1 MDNVLDFIILE
12 QVYKESLKR
21 QWSSGDRFQ
30 SLIDDQY
37 WSGTI
42 LKRRPF
48 SEDTPNS
55 VWQMYHIKWDDDAT
69 DQLSPWDLHP
79 LEIDNGETGTQ
90 DYMLHDDATIDYL
103 SLLLPLLFSLPPSLP
118 FPPPSLSLSL
128 SLSASLESFT
138 PLVSCEDLLSAWDRE
153 GERERILQGLDAIL
167 EKEEDELEEADMFLD
182 PVDLDEEPTYCTVVP
197 FPTSVSTIAER
208 LRNGF
213 YRYKQ
218 E

>member
-1 MDNVLDFIILE
+1 MLQSTSYGYQSTSSVYLQVSTDSSLSLSLPPSYPSLLPPSLSLSLPLSFPPSLNLSLPPSLPSILTSLSYQRFHDMDNVLDFIILE

-55 VWQMYHIKWDDDAT
+55 VWQMYHIKWDDGAT

-103 SLLLPLLFSLPPSLP
+103 SLSLSCFLSC
-118 FPPPSLSLSL
+118 SLSL
-128 SLSASLESFT
+128 
-138 PLVSCEDLLSAWDRE
+138 LL
-153 GERERILQGLDAIL
+153 
-167 EKEEDELEEADMFLD
+167 
-182 PVDLDEEPTYCTVVP
+182 
-197 FPTSVSTIAER
+197 
-208 LRNGF
+208 
-213 YRYKQ
+213 
-218 E
+218 